1 MTDARKPQRAASR
14 FAPMRSEAD
23 MRNDPLVRNIA
34 EVIDD
39 LYRQHSPPRDH
50 DHLLALVRHQLAHVR
65 WLAEKP
71 LHDAIRELRG
81 ELRQLRDGV
90 EIEEAAHDR

>member
-1 MTDARKPQRAASR
+1 
-14 FAPMRSEAD
+14 

-39 LYRQHSPPRDH
+39 LYSEHSPPRDH
-50 DHLLALVRHQLAHVR
+50 EYLLALIRHQLAHVR

-71 LHDAIRELRG
+71 LHDTIKQLRG
-81 ELRQLRDGV
+81 EIRQLRDGI
-90 EIEEAAHDR
+90 EIDGELGA

>member
-1 MTDARKPQRAASR
+1 
-14 FAPMRSEAD
+14 

-50 DHLLALVRHQLAHVR
+50 DHLLALIRHQLAHVR
-65 WLAEKP
+65 WVAEKP
-71 LHDAIRELRG
+71 LHDLIKELRG
-81 ELRQLRDGV
+81 EIRRLRDGIG
-90 EIEEAAHDR
+90 IEEAAHDR